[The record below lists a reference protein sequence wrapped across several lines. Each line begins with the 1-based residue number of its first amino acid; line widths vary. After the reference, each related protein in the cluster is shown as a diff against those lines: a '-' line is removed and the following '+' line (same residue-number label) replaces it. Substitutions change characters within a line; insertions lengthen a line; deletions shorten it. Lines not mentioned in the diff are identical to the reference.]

1 MYKAPKYSLYV
12 TAALLMS
19 VCSQTFASTE
29 ASSLHGTY
37 GLNKPNF
44 EFWNKRK
51 KGANLAKTYIALFS
65 DNGETNYLKD
75 ETIKNAQY
83 IEIDLNRLKD
93 NIKPKYG
100 TEVEIG
106 NKIFAYVD
114 PNKKTYLVLARD
126 PNAQNRYHGD
136 DPSRYNGPRVYAFD
150 KGKNISVAYRGIDK
164 ESTMDESF
172 GPQKAYWKDLKGR
185 IVSVFSP
192 KGKKISKQHYN
203 SQANFTEV
211 FDSPN

>member
-192 KGKKISKQHYN
+192 KGNY
-203 SQANFTEV
+203 SQANFTEA
-211 FDSPN
+211 FGSPN